1 MNESKFKKGDIV
13 LHKTNSVQKMIIIGN
28 GKYGLGSP
36 KNMLGNTDPNSYICR
51 FLNDDLQNIDKQYND
66 YELELRS
73 E

>member
-1 MNESKFKKGDIV
+1 
-13 LHKTNSVQKMIIIGN
+13 
-28 GKYGLGSP
+28 
-36 KNMLGNTDPNSYICR
+36 MLGNTDPNSYICR